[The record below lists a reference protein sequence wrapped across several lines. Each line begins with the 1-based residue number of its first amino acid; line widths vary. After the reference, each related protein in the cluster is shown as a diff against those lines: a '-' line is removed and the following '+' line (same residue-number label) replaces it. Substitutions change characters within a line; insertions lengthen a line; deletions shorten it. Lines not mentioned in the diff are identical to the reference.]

1 LGEEKGTNNAQ
12 DYKALLNEKLELDR
26 EVGRLKREL
35 TKVQEELARAK
46 RGGRY
51 KDYAK
56 ENQVVNY
63 KQANLAATVREIAKA
78 LGISTT
84 TVQKAL
90 VANGLN
96 KQRGKGVADMRAI
109 SKRKFVEDWIEKT
122 FEPGAVS
129 FSWQDGKAIVKD
141 GNGEEMIVELRD
153 RTLYA
158 DGKPYGGI
166 PSLVDVVD

>member
-1 LGEEKGTNNAQ
+1 
-12 DYKALLNEKLELDR
+12 
-26 EVGRLKREL
+26 
-35 TKVQEELARAK
+35 
-46 RGGRY
+46 
-51 KDYAK
+51 
-56 ENQVVNY
+56 
-63 KQANLAATVREIAKA
+63 
-78 LGISTT
+78 
-84 TVQKAL
+84 
-90 VANGLN
+90 
-96 KQRGKGVADMRAI
+96 MRAI

-141 GNGEEMIVELRD
+141 GNGEEMIVELRV

>member
-1 LGEEKGTNNAQ
+1 
-12 DYKALLNEKLELDR
+12 
-26 EVGRLKREL
+26 
-35 TKVQEELARAK
+35 
-46 RGGRY
+46 
-51 KDYAK
+51 
-56 ENQVVNY
+56 
-63 KQANLAATVREIAKA
+63 
-78 LGISTT
+78 
-84 TVQKAL
+84 
-90 VANGLN
+90 
-96 KQRGKGVADMRAI
+96 MRAI

-129 FSWQDGKAIVKD
+129 FSWQD